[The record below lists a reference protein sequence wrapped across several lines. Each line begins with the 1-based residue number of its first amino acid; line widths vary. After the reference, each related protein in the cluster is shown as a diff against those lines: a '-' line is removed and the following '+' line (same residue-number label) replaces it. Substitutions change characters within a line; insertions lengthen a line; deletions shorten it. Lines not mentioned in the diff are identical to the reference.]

1 MYSCYLS
8 GIPVNVTTGYIKQ
21 VTVLR
26 GQVISAAISLHI
38 RDTATYT
45 PILQIVS
52 YLTNTKLYSKGI
64 DHYRHKSFI

>member
-1 MYSCYLS
+1 M
-8 GIPVNVTTGYIKQ
+8 
-21 VTVLR
+21 VLR